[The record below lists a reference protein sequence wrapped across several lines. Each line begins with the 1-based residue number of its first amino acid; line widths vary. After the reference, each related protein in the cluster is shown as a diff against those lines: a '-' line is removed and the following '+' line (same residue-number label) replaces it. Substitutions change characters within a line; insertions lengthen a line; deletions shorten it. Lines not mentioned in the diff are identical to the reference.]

1 MFRMLSNPCFYFS
14 RGRLSEIGDLTTD
27 LETQRDEATR
37 QGREAQSEREIR
49 AAQDRLRTIQRSSE
63 DLRGELERMSIAN
76 TRASTSTRDTRSSF
90 QGQSSSSSRQS
101 HRRTFS
107 SSNTAS
113 TSAPRRSREASRT
126 THSSDIRPSTT
137 LEARLSRQ
145 QHQRASRSEDLPRGT
160 SSNYGQPTT
169 YQLGTSS
176 GQGFSQATGTR
187 TFSAYQSLEGFQQT
201 VVPRAPSLQTPPV
214 QQQPYYGVYTTS
226 DAAPSVPATSGQDDS
241 TSSGS
246 SESSEDE
253 YADDRV
259 SPYWGSRR
267 QFRDVVA
274 SVAARGNAEPA
285 QRQRS
290 HHGKGEGHHP
300 LVTEDPLQIPLMPSR
315 EVVAYRERKGQYYQV
330 PQLACLD
337 IWLPQYNVNHLGHP
351 ARCLHRA
358 NNLRRDINFLRVILR
373 VDSIQHTVNQA
384 DQRIDI
390 KLQEHH

>member
-1 MFRMLSNPCFYFS
+1 MR
-14 RGRLSEIGDLTTD
+14 
-27 LETQRDEATR
+27 
-37 QGREAQSEREIR
+37 
-49 AAQDRLRTIQRSSE
+49 
-63 DLRGELERMSIAN
+63 IAN

-90 QGQSSSSSRQS
+90 QGQPSSSSRQS
-101 HRRTFS
+101 HRRTS
-107 SSNTAS
+107 SS
-113 TSAPRRSREASRT
+113 
-126 THSSDIRPSTT
+126 
-137 LEARLSRQ
+137 

-169 YQLGTSS
+169 YQPGTSS

-187 TFSAYQSLEGFQQT
+187 TFSAYQSPEGFQQT

-214 QQQPYYGVYTTS
+214 QQQPYYGGYTTS

-241 TSSGS
+241 TSTGS

-290 HHGKGEGHHP
+290 HHGSASGGGVYEPPANPSQERGRHHP
-300 LVTEDPLQIPLMPSR
+300 LVTEGPLQIPLMPPR

-337 IWLPQYNVNHLGHP
+337 IWLPQYNINNLGHP
-351 ARCLHRA
+351 TRCLHRA

-373 VDSIQHTVNQA
+373 VDPIQHTVNQA

-390 KLQEHH
+390 KLQEHHRVSGQ